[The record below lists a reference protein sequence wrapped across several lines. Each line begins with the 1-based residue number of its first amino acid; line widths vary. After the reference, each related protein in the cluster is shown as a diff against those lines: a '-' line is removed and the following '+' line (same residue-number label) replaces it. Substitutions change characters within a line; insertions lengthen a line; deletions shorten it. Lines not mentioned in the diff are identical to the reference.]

1 MESSGMVIPSAQE
14 PSSTSTMSNT
24 YPVSPVAYGAHDDGD
39 AESQREGSP
48 SEPIESHPV
57 SESSPEPDAADD
69 SYDGASAESD
79 AEDEDAAADN
89 SEYDANPYSRE
100 NSSSP
105 QPGRGVKRMSSPQ
118 SETDLIRQNP
128 DLYGLR
134 RSGRA
139 RTTRNIAD
147 SSDSDSD
154 VVAPR
159 AKRRRKETSQQPS
172 KASRSATVSSL
183 SESDSDEYGGK
194 SARASKA
201 RRRRLQQ
208 TASYEPSLNEVRFS
222 TRTANKVSNYNEDDE
237 EDEAMFEADPEDL
250 APSYWAE
257 SYAEDTR
264 PAVDVVLNHRL
275 KEGVD
280 PKSQDLDRSD
290 FEFCIKWQ
298 DKSHYHATWE
308 PNEAMPNYRSTR
320 RVDNYVR
327 KVLNEDIRLQYD
339 EDAPPEDR
347 EKWNLDRER
356 DVEAIEDYKMV
367 ERVIGVRD
375 GEDGSTEYLV
385 KWKRLFYDSCTWE
398 PEDLVSEIAQ
408 REVDRFLDRTA
419 RQPWSDKN
427 ETTIATRKPF
437 EPIHGGTPSFLQNGE
452 LKDFQIKGLN
462 FLAFNWVRGRNV
474 VLADEMGLGK
484 TVQTVSFINWMRHVR
499 RQQGPFIV
507 IVPLSTMP
515 AWADTFDHWT
525 PDLNYVVYNGSEKA
539 RSVLRD
545 YELMVD
551 GNPKRPKFH
560 VLLTTYEYAM
570 NDSPFLGQFKWQFMA
585 VDEAHRLK
593 NRDSQL
599 YTKLFEWKC
608 QARLLITGTPIQNN
622 LAELSALMDFLNPG
636 LIDVDVDMDLN
647 SELASQKL
655 AELTDAIQPFML
667 RRTKSKVDFLM
678 SNWNTTRTS

>member
-24 YPVSPVAYGAHDDGD
+24 YPVSPVTYGAHDDGD

-105 QPGRGVKRMSSPQ
+105 HPGRGVKRMSSPQ

-398 PEDLVSEIAQ
+398 PEELVSEIAQ

-539 RSVLRD
+539 RSVLLCN
-545 YELMVD
+545 E
-551 GNPKRPKFH
+551 
-560 VLLTTYEYAM
+560 
-570 NDSPFLGQFKWQFMA
+570 
-585 VDEAHRLK
+585 
-593 NRDSQL
+593 
-599 YTKLFEWKC
+599 
-608 QARLLITGTPIQNN
+608 
-622 LAELSALMDFLNPG
+622 
-636 LIDVDVDMDLN
+636 
-647 SELASQKL
+647 
-655 AELTDAIQPFML
+655 
-667 RRTKSKVDFLM
+667 
-678 SNWNTTRTS
+678 

>member
-14 PSSTSTMSNT
+14 PPSTSTMSNG
-24 YPVSPVAYGAHDDGD
+24 YPISPVADDTHADGD
-39 AESQREGSP
+39 AVTQRERSP
-48 SEPIESHPV
+48 SEPMDSHPV

-69 SYDGASAESD
+69 SYDGASADSD
-79 AEDEDAAADN
+79 AEDEDAVDDN
-89 SEYDANPYSRE
+89 SDYDANTYSRE

-105 QPGRGVKRMSSPQ
+105 HPVRSAKRKSSPV

-139 RTTRNIAD
+139 RTTRHIAD

-154 VVAPR
+154 DVAPR
-159 AKRRRKETSQQPS
+159 TKRRRKDPSQQPS

-222 TRTANKVSNYNEDDE
+222 TRTAKKVSNYNEDDE
-237 EDEAMFEADPEDL
+237 EDEAMFEEDPEDL
-250 APSYWAE
+250 PPNYWVE
-257 SYAEDTR
+257 SYVEDTR

-275 KEGVD
+275 KEGID
-280 PKSQDLDRSD
+280 PKANDLGRND

-308 PNEAMPNYRSTR
+308 SNESIANFRSTR

-327 KVLNEDIRLQYD
+327 KVLNEDIRLRYSA
-339 EDAPPEDR
+339 DAPPEDR

-356 DVEAIEDYKMV
+356 DVEAIEDYKKV

-375 GEDGSTEYLV
+375 GEDGTTEYLV

-419 RQPWSDKN
+419 RQPISDKN
-427 ETTIATRKPF
+427 EMNVATRKSF
-437 EPIHGGTPSFLQNGE
+437 EPIHGTPSFLQNGE
-452 LKDFQIKGLN
+452 LKDFQVKGLN

-545 YELMVD
+545 YELMID

-599 YTKLFEWKC
+599 YIKLFEWKC

-636 LIDVDVDMDLN
+636 RVEVDVDMDLN
-647 SELASQKL
+647 SEAASQKL
-655 AELTDAIQPFML
+655 AELTTAIQPYML
-667 RRTKSKVDFLM
+667 RRTKSKSSFPM
-678 SNWNTTRTS
+678 FSWNTTRTS